1 MDVALEAHSNTYIN
15 LLYIYFMSSFIDTKT
30 QPNFCISYVFSFF
43 IWDRKSVIVW
53 SFSALPFYISV
64 YWDHLLRTT
73 RFFFFFHFN
82 GKVMMHLKIHKLI
95 ISISL
100 SRQSLSLSYIYKQ
113 APITYTHTC

>member
-15 LLYIYFMSSFIDTKT
+15 LLYIYSMSSFIDTKT

-64 YWDHLLRTT
+64 YWDQLSRTT
-73 RFFFFFHFN
+73 RFFFFHFN

-100 SRQSLSLSYIYKQ
+100 SRQSLSLSYVYKQ